1 VVLCD
6 IGLPGMDGY
15 AVARALRADPSV
27 SSAYLVAVTGY
38 ASPEDARRAVGA
50 GFDLHL
56 GKPVPIEVL
65 EEVLA
70 TAPVQRGD
78 ATAVH

>member
-1 VVLCD
+1 
-6 IGLPGMDGY
+6 MDGY
-15 AVARALRADPSV
+15 EVARAIRADPAT
-27 SSAYLVAVTGY
+27 SAAFLVAVTGY

-70 TAPVQRGD
+70 TAPPAR
-78 ATAVH
+78 AVVH